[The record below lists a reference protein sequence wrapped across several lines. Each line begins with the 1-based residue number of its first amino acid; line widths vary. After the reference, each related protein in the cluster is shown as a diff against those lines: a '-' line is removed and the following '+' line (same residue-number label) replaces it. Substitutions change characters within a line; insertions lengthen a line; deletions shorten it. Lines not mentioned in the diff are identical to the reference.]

1 MTATTPPP
9 AAAGQPTVRPQPSG
23 PATAGGVGGVVLLVA
38 TRVGLWLAGLLILVG
53 QASTGG
59 TSDAALRRAARWA
72 DAWQSPLMAP
82 EAFAERVAR
91 LRASPQRPV
100 PGGARAAWSDP
111 HTRVADL
118 VDQAPAWQA
127 AGAEHLA
134 VWLGA
139 IDGFEWR
146 MRGLAAA
153 TRAQAAR

>member
-1 MTATTPPP
+1 
-9 AAAGQPTVRPQPSG
+9 V
-23 PATAGGVGGVVLLVA
+23 
-38 TRVGLWLAGLLILVG
+38 
-53 QASTGG
+53 
-59 TSDAALRRAARWA
+59 
-72 DAWQSPLMAP
+72 
-82 EAFAERVAR
+82 E
-91 LRASPQRPV
+91 
-100 PGGARAAWSDP
+100 ARAAWSDP

-139 IDGFEWR
+139 IDGFERR